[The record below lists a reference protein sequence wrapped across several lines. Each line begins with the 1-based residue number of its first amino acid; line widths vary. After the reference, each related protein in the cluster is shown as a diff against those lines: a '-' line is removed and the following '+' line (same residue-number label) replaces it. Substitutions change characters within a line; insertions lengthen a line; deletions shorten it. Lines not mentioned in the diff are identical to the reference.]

1 MFTLGVIIDLAV
13 RIERNGEKIYRKA
26 GHEVSDPSLASL
38 LEWLADEELEHE
50 KWFVQLGEETEP
62 NVEVPRLEEMEK
74 EILRGVLGDQAF
86 SMNDMDFS
94 KAEEVNDLLFL
105 SLEFEKDTI
114 LFYEMLGK
122 FIDDVETDRQLGKII
137 DEEQRHV
144 ELLEGFLEKGEVP
157 ERGDH
162 A

>member
-1 MFTLGVIIDLAV
+1 MFTLGEIIDLAI
-13 RIERNGEKIYRKA
+13 RIEKNGEKIYRKA
-26 GHEVSDPSLASL
+26 GKEIANPSLSSL

-50 KWFVQLGEETEP
+50 KWFLQLREGEETEEKIP
-62 NVEVPRLEEMEK
+62 QLEDMGK
-74 EILRGVLGDQAF
+74 EILRSVLGDQAF
-86 SMNDMDFS
+86 SMNDIDFS
-94 KAEEVNDLLFL
+94 KVEEVNDLLFL

-122 FIDDVETDRQLGKII
+122 FIDDVETNRQLGKII
-137 DEEQRHV
+137 EEEQRHV

-157 ERGDH
+157 KRGDH